1 MAAQYIVTDNS
12 WQRVPD
18 DFSLI
23 DPESWK
29 TSVRQRFGAVRK
41 IYLIV
46 KKRSVD
52 TIDGPILLRRTLPE
66 DTEIKNERKIS
77 VVTKRI
83 DTISTSVQKTITSKL
98 SSELSTKL
106 NAELGLFPVPGS
118 AKVSGEIQSK
128 IAAEFTTALSNQ
140 LATTRSFEVTN
151 LEELTSSVT
160 LKLPSKEKPPRK
172 YYFFLPVHTC
182 HWDIYLYQQETL
194 EFTYKTKLWYWNKRE
209 NEKHSLEDLKV
220 PLARLVFYEPEDDPF
235 PSLQMDPFTPAV
247 VDGSKVTVEELK
259 EPCPTVEPDDENSLQ
274 DLAITA
280 VPVTKEEQEIK
291 RAVRAQAPTQR
302 SRKDRIIDNLSR
314 AGAKGG
320 AARRASKKGAAK
332 RAMKSAA
339 RTAYKRPA
347 KISRKAAARRSGKR
361 SSRRR

>member
-1 MAAQYIVTDNS
+1 MTAQYIVADYS

-23 DPESWK
+23 EPESWT
-29 TSVRQRFGAVRK
+29 TSVKRRFGAVRK

-46 KKRSVD
+46 KKKSVD
-52 TIDGPILLRRTLPE
+52 TIDGPVLLRRTLPE
-66 DTEIKNERKIS
+66 GTEIKNERKVS

-118 AKVSGEIQSK
+118 AKISGEIQGK
-128 IAAEFTTALSNQ
+128 IAAEFTTALTNQVSN
-140 LATTRSFEVTN
+140 TRSFEVTN

-160 LKLPSKEKPPRK
+160 LKLPANNSPLKK

-194 EFTYKTKLWYWNKRE
+194 EFTYKTKFWYWNKRE

-220 PLARLVFYEPEDDPF
+220 PLARLVFYEPTDDPF
-235 PSLQMDPFTPAV
+235 PSLQMDPFTSAV

-259 EPCPTVEPDDENSLQ
+259 EPCPTVTPDDENSLH

-280 VPVTKEEQEIK
+280 FPVSREEEEIK
-291 RAVRAQAPTQR
+291 RAARAKAPPKK

-314 AGAKGG
+314 PREKGGRAAKKGTAKRSAKGAVRTG
-320 AARRASKKGAAK
+320 YKRSAK
-332 RAMKSAA
+332 ITRKSAA
-339 RTAYKRPA
+339 RRSA
-347 KISRKAAARRSGKR
+347 KKT
-361 SSRRR
+361 SRRR